1 MSKAAAIRFV
11 SENRKAHGVHEATTK
26 ARRLVLCTVKRVRQS
41 EYYEAHNAGFRP
53 EYQFDLTSAEDY
65 KGESSLI
72 YEGKEYDIIRTYEKP
87 AGGLEIIAGRSDRN
101 EPDDVDDDTDDSDG
115 GQDPGDD

>member
-11 SENRKAHGVHEATTK
+11 SENRKAHGVHETTTK
-26 ARRLVLCTVKRVRQS
+26 TQRLVLCTVKRVRQS

-53 EYQFDLTSAEDY
+53 EYQFDLTAAEDY
-65 KGESSLI
+65 HDESTLI
-72 YEGKEYDIIRTYEKP
+72 YEGKEYDIIRTFEKP

-101 EPDDVDDDTDDSDG
+101 ESESDG
-115 GQDPGDD
+115 